1 MADPVGSSD
10 GGYKIENGTWYLDY
24 RSWTDPIP
32 EGVNCV
38 NLFEGK
44 LDIVNGQYTIDGLNS
59 LQVNQLKTFI
69 EECHNHVPPIAVKVS
84 LGGAGGQTVYNNTWD
99 QLMNPDGTAN
109 PTAIQGFAAGM
120 ASFCHEYGIDGIDFD
135 YEEDSND
142 PNSQAMMNQEQA
154 VGQLIA
160 EYKKQDPSFQT
171 SICTNAGFG
180 GQYGWE
186 VPLQRIFQAAQ
197 ESYGG
202 ACPIDRLYIMSYTS
216 SLSDEENWI
225 TQWANWAKTNYG
237 FEPAQIS
244 VGIDPTSGAYDYD
257 QMAQWAASQGYS
269 SCMWAWDPGMDPN
282 TENGYAE
289 DIWNRYHPTHN

>member
-135 YEEDSND
+135 Y
-142 PNSQAMMNQEQA
+142 
-154 VGQLIA
+154 G
-160 EYKKQDPSFQT
+160 T
-171 SICTNAGFG
+171 SPETG
-180 GQYGWE
+180 
-186 VPLQRIFQAAQ
+186 
-197 ESYGG
+197 SYGFKIKKI
-202 ACPIDRLYIMSYTS
+202 PINKKYMIIGG
-216 SLSDEENWI
+216 I
-225 TQWANWAKTNYG
+225 TLALVAV
-237 FEPAQIS
+237 AV
-244 VGIDPTSGAYDYD
+244 VGSIYLKKRQEKKP
-257 QMAQWAASQGYS
+257 
-269 SCMWAWDPGMDPN
+269 
-282 TENGYAE
+282 
-289 DIWNRYHPTHN
+289 